1 MGELMLAADSLL
13 PVGRT
18 TSDAEQR
25 LRNFLRDREAY
36 ADNTFRD
43 LVSVIRLY
51 ADWCSQRG
59 AAWFPIEEE
68 LARMYLLDMY
78 ENGLASTT
86 VDKHYAM
93 LNMLL
98 KQAGLPTLTD
108 SQSVSLAM
116 RKIRRDAGTGGE
128 ERTGQAIPLR
138 LDDLRLLN
146 VLLLRSGRTVD
157 LRNLTFLYVAYNT
170 LLRISEIGRIRVR
183 DLEIEG
189 DNVTINVSHTKTIV
203 SAAGLTK
210 SLSAVTSGLVI
221 DWLEKSGLA
230 DHPEAIL
237 FPPVRKNG
245 AVAITDKPMST
256 PAMEKIFSDAWLELR
271 REPAPMNKGRYSTWT
286 GHSARVGAA
295 QDMSDHGTTLVE
307 IMREG
312 TWRSP
317 ATVMGY
323 LRKTKANKGAMSK
336 LLDENDQ

>member
-1 MGELMLAADSLL
+1 MGELILAGDSLF
-13 PVGRT
+13 PVGHT

-43 LVSVIRLY
+43 LVSVIRIY
-51 ADWCSQRG
+51 ADWCRQRG

-68 LARMYLLDMY
+68 LARMYLIDMY

-98 KQAGLPTLTD
+98 KQAGLPTLAD

-146 VLLLRSGRTVD
+146 VLLQRSGRTVD
-157 LRNLTFLYVAYNT
+157 LRNLTFLFVAYNT

-183 DLEIEG
+183 DLEMES

-210 SLSAVTSGLVI
+210 SLSGVTSGLVI

-230 DHPEAIL
+230 DHPDAIL

-245 AVAITDKPMST
+245 AVAITENPMST

-271 REPAPMNKGRYSTWT
+271 REPAKTNKGRYSTWT

-336 LLDENDQ
+336 LLDESDT

>member
-1 MGELMLAADSLL
+1 MGELILAADSLF
-13 PVGRT
+13 PAERNG
-18 TSDAEQR
+18 SEAEQR

-36 ADNTFRD
+36 SDNTFRD
-43 LVSVIRLY
+43 LVSVIRIY
-51 ADWCSQRG
+51 SDWCRQRG
-59 AAWFPIEEE
+59 AAWFPVDDEM
-68 LARMYLLDMY
+68 ARIYLMDMY
-78 ENGLASTT
+78 DSGLASTT

-98 KQAGLPTLTD
+98 KQAGLTTLAE
-108 SQSVSLAM
+108 SQSVTLAM

-146 VLLLRSGRTVD
+146 VLLSRSGRAVD
-157 LRNLTFLYVAYNT
+157 LRNLTFLFVAYNT
-170 LLRISEIGRIRVR
+170 LLRISEIGRLRVR

-189 DNVTINVSHTKTIV
+189 DNVTLNVSHTKTIV
-203 SAAGLTK
+203 SAAGLVK
-210 SLSAVTSGLVI
+210 SLSAISSRLVI
-221 DWLEKSGLA
+221 DWLDKSGLS

-245 AVAITDKPMST
+245 AVAIVEKPMST
-256 PAMEKIFSDAWLELR
+256 PALEKIFSDAWLELR
-271 REPAPMNKGRYSTWT
+271 REPMPVNKGRYATWT

-312 TWRSP
+312 TWKTP

-336 LLDENDQ
+336 LLDEKET

>member
-68 LARMYLLDMY
+68 LARMYLIDMY

-98 KQAGLPTLTD
+98 KQAGLPTLAD

-210 SLSAVTSGLVI
+210 SLSGVTSGLVI

-230 DHPEAIL
+230 DHPDAIL

-256 PAMEKIFSDAWLELR
+256 PAMEKIFSDAWLEMR
-271 REPAPMNKGRYSTWT
+271 REPAPTNKGRYSTWT